1 MCCPTGFW
9 YLCTTYVLY
18 TMYLP
23 FCGKYQTEQKPVLK
37 FSATATATTTTAD
50 AAAAADDVAADDDDK
65 LLSDRANP
73 IGTQVSPS
81 SF

>member
-1 MCCPTGFW
+1 
-9 YLCTTYVLY
+9 
-18 TMYLP
+18 MYLP

-37 FSATATATTTTAD
+37 FSATATATATTTTAD
-50 AAAAADDVAADDDDK
+50 VAAAADVAADDDDK